1 MWDVGAG
8 EALTVIDCH
17 VDIIY
22 SLSFN
27 RDGSRIATTSKD
39 KKLRVIDPR
48 TGLVISVN
56 ITKSYARGRFD
67 YLGLIGNRDSQEGVC
82 HQGSRSSKVVYLSEG
97 RVLTTGFSQHSDR
110 QIAIWKENDL
120 REPIKREMVD
130 SSSGILFPFFDFD
143 THVLFL
149 AGKVG

>member
-1 MWDVGAG
+1 M
-8 EALTVIDCH
+8 I
-17 VDIIY
+17 
-22 SLSFN
+22 
-27 RDGSRIATTSKD
+27 
-39 KKLRVIDPR
+39 
-48 TGLVISVN
+48 
-56 ITKSYARGRFD
+56 RF
-67 YLGLIGNRDSQEGVC
+67 QEGIC

-130 SSSGILFPFFDFD
+130 SSSGILFPYFDYD

-149 AGKVG
+149 AGKVSARLRVRDDVTITMVRILIVLCVRREMVILGITRSSTNIRVFIFSINICRIRRR